1 MKPVFTFSHGIKLQT
16 SEIQDLLRR
25 LSWVTSGTLHFF
37 FNSRERERE
46 REREG
51 EFMEYT
57 FVIQICIVTPA
68 PAD

>member
-16 SEIQDLLRR
+16 SETQDLLRR

-46 REREG
+46 G